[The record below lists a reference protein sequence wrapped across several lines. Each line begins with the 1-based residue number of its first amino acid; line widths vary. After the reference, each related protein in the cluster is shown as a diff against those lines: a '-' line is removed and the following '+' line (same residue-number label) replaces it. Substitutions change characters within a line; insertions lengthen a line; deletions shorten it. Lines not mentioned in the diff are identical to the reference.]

1 MTTLPASYGHGDHRK
16 RPVVTYGRPARNST
30 FSGTSVKSFYDDP
43 RNGASP
49 SKLKRPTASIIR
61 KSKDADDEFDVPMS
75 DDEVTS
81 ALSKSKKNNKPPT
94 KTSPLSARGDGND
107 RSNGDVDS
115 ASPRKRKRTVSQT
128 AQSSIVRPLAKVN
141 KSQGVKTETEKVTV
155 ESAQPRRSRR
165 QVATGIDSTSAPSS
179 HNTDSHVTHT
189 TRSMGLPTK
198 STCPLSLV
206 VASPT
211 SPADSVSSIST
222 TPKQK
227 KLWHELLLSDPPDED
242 VQNSTPNPMHLSPH
256 RILNQPNASM
266 SQPLITNVPGTA
278 KARIVDR
285 LKRKT
290 VAAHRSDESS
300 EDEANEPLEGM
311 PSQTLELPRTSV
323 QSVPQ
328 ESTQHSQSQSR
339 AQRQLSSTSQ
349 GAQKVT
355 YARSRTY
362 LQDSLE
368 DMIFG
373 DLPIDATERPI
384 ASARRTKTSPRTISK
399 SKVSINHDSDEESVQ
414 GIRSIHDL
422 RAAGHKSRFMDDV
435 TRLLDDI
442 KNPKPSTRSQRRMA
456 LMELSGTLAD
466 SEFVSRFIENG
477 FDASIIAQFQYAGM
491 DVLADMLLCVV
502 LTRIA
507 QASASLL
514 QGGVLD
520 FLTSYL
526 DETKEINQIARE
538 RKSNMSKVAQSDYVD
553 FMEKFR
559 SSDVWQDCSPEYLS
573 PSSVALVSINC
584 IVVAHRRN
592 KNSGTILS
600 PHTASKL
607 VSLATNH
614 TSGSEHTS
622 QAVIN
627 RALST
632 LEAATTLDVDSTSSD
647 VWSVE
652 TLAQLAAALPQFLSM
667 SRPSQELALRFC
679 CSVTNDNKDNSSV
692 FCEPHTIQL
701 VVSLI
706 IDGFNSRNT
715 SVETE
720 LDSDHDLLVLAL
732 GLMINLAGVSD
743 AAREYAA
750 RVKDEGFAALV
761 DIFVKGQK
769 KAAESQSEE
778 EMQAHIPYAWLSVLL
793 GYICLNKA
801 IRARVSSWLP
811 GENGAVLVDAVEGIA
826 QMSQQVDSQ
835 VAEEEKEISSGFTQK
850 LKALVADLRD
860 GV

>member
-1 MTTLPASYGHGDHRK
+1 MTTLPASYGNGDRRK
-16 RPVVTYGRPARNST
+16 RPVVTYGRPARNLT
-30 FSGTSVKSFYDDP
+30 FSATSVKSFYDES
-43 RNGASP
+43 RNVASP
-49 SKLKRPTASIIR
+49 SKLKRPTASTIR
-61 KSKDADDEFDVPMS
+61 KSRDADDEFDVPMS
-75 DDEVTS
+75 DDEATT
-81 ALSKSKKNNKPPT
+81 APIKSKKNHKAPT
-94 KTSPLSARGDGND
+94 KTSPLAARGHGNSN
-107 RSNGDVDS
+107 SNGHVDS

-128 AQSSIVRPLAKVN
+128 AQPSMVRPLAKTN
-141 KSQGVKTETEKVTV
+141 KSQEVTTESEKIAVDST
-155 ESAQPRRSRR
+155 QPRRSKR
-165 QVATGIDSTSAPSS
+165 QVATGTPTTSASSS
-179 HNTDSHVTHT
+179 HNTNRHVTQAK
-189 TRSMGLPTK
+189 RSVGLSTK
-198 STCPLSLV
+198 SACPLSPV

-227 KLWHELLLSDPPDED
+227 KLWHELLLSDPPDEGI
-242 VQNSTPNPMHLSPH
+242 QNSTLNSRYLSPN
-256 RILNQPNASM
+256 RALDRPDLATPQPFVANVTS
-266 SQPLITNVPGTA
+266 TN

-285 LKRKT
+285 LKGKT
-290 VAAHRSDESS
+290 ESVQSSDESS
-300 EDEANEPLEGM
+300 EDEANE
-311 PSQTLELPRTSV
+311 SQEAMASQRLELPRTFV
-323 QSVPQ
+323 QSAPQ
-328 ESTQHSQSQSR
+328 ESTQHSQSQNR
-339 AQRQLSSTSQ
+339 LQTQLSSTSQ

-384 ASARRTKTSPRTISK
+384 ASARRTKTSPRKPSK
-399 SKVSINHDSDEESVQ
+399 SKASINNDSDEESVQ

-422 RAAGHKSRFMDDV
+422 RAAGHKSRFLDDV

-456 LMELSGTLAD
+456 LIELSGTLTD
-466 SEFVSRFIENG
+466 NEFVSRFIENG
-477 FDASIIAQFQYAGM
+477 FDASIIAQFQYASM

-526 DETKEINQIARE
+526 DETKDIIQIARE
-538 RKSNMSKVAQSDYVD
+538 RKSNMSKVAQSDYLE
-553 FMEKFR
+553 FMEKVR
-559 SSDVWQDCSPEYLS
+559 SSNIWEGCSPEYLS

-600 PHTASKL
+600 PQTASKL
-607 VSLATNH
+607 VSLATDNA
-614 TSGSEHTS
+614 SGSENTS

-632 LEAATTLDVDSTSSD
+632 LEAATTLDVDSASSD

-652 TLAQLAAALPQFLSM
+652 LLAQLATALPRLLSM
-667 SRPSQELALRFC
+667 SRHSQELALRFC

-692 FCEPHTIQL
+692 FCEPHIIQL
-701 VVSLI
+701 IVSLI

-715 SVETE
+715 AVEVE
-720 LDSDHDLLVLAL
+720 LDSDHDFLVLAL
-732 GLMINLAGVSD
+732 GLMINLTGMSD
-743 AAREYAA
+743 AAREHAA
-750 RVKDEGFAALV
+750 RAKDEGLAALV
-761 DIFVKGQK
+761 DIFVTGHK

-793 GYICLNKA
+793 GYICLNKG
-801 IRARVSSWLP
+801 IRARISDWLP
-811 GENGAVLVDAVEGIA
+811 GENATVLVDAVEGIA

-835 VAEEEKEISSGFTQK
+835 VAEEKEEISSGFTQK
-850 LKALVADLRD
+850 LQALVADLRD
-860 GV
+860 GM